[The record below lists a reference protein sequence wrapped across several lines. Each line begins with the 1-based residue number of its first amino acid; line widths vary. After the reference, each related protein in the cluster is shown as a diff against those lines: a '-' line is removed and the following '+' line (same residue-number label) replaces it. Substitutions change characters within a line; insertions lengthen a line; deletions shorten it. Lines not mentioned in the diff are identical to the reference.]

1 MTEEWIIKTLR
12 TLGFGRCDAEVYLFL
27 LDKGPQL
34 GRDIGASLNLPNWKL
49 YRILAKLKKARI
61 VSSSAHHPTVF
72 SSVDYE
78 KVIEQF
84 VETKRAQARALQ
96 ENREQLLSNWRAK
109 IMKNSS
115 DAYTGSK

>member
-1 MTEEWIIKTLR
+1 MSQELIIKTLR
-12 TLGFGRCDAEVYLFL
+12 TLGFGQCDVEVYMFL
-27 LDKGPQL
+27 LEKGPKL
-34 GRDIGASLNLPNWKL
+34 GRDIGASLNLPNCKL
-49 YRILAKLKKARI
+49 YRILTRLKKARI
-61 VSSSAHHPTVF
+61 VTSSAHHPTVF

-109 IMKNSS
+109 IMENSS